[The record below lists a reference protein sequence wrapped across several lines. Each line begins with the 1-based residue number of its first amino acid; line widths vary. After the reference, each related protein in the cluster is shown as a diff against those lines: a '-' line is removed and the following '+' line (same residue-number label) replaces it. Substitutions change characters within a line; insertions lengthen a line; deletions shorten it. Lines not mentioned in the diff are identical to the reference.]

1 MNRKKFFIAAL
12 ALNTAALAFS
22 PCFYHLLACQ
32 NHEGGDSLK
41 QTALSGASGKFGPVI
56 EAILPAANADGRAQ
70 ILNLENGHAKIE
82 PGLEEFRFR
91 GDAIMTWIRT
101 NGLDISCKVWSTG
114 ATCITYDMIVVP
126 VEGKCWTGNT
136 EDDLANNPAL
146 APKRHSP
153 RRQLVVGN
161 KNAGTYMF
169 RTGEGT
175 LGLLQVVGLTPDR
188 HGVTIRYKLI
198 NPAAALSAAL

>member
-32 NHEGGDSLK
+32 DHESGSGPK
-41 QTALSGASGKFGPVI
+41 QTALSGPSGKFGPVI
-56 EAILPAANADGRAQ
+56 EAILPTANADGRAQ
-70 ILNLENGHAKIE
+70 ILNLETGHAKLE

-101 NGLDISCKVWSTG
+101 NGLDISSKVWSTG
-114 ATCITYDMIVVP
+114 ATCITYDMVVVP
-126 VEGKCWTGNT
+126 VEGKCWTETT
-136 EDDLANNPAL
+136 EVDLATNPAL
-146 APKRHSP
+146 APRRHSP
-153 RRQLVVGN
+153 RRQLVVGD
-161 KNAGTYMF
+161 KNPSTYMF

-175 LGLLQVVGLTPDR
+175 LGLLQVVGLTPGKQ
-188 HGVTIRYKLI
+188 GVKIRYKLI
-198 NPAAALSAAL
+198 NSGAQLAAAL